1 MLDCN
6 KHKLLIIYQDS
17 TKKKL
22 TENLDSL
29 FDIVYIPK
37 LKRTNLKDFKWH
49 GNSIASKYNDIFY
62 STNSE
67 FIYIICSS
75 SLNKSVINTLLN
87 YKESDK
93 DFDLF
98 LPQKNNDFITLLSG
112 LVIKKEVLIKI
123 GFLEKHIFNDLY
135 FNLVFNYSRFI
146 GKVPLNPFSN
156 YKMSWYNLLKYFYW
170 NQFEKVYYM
179 NNPVYSDDYI
189 KLYNEFDYCF
199 ANNIIKK
206 VLQFFVRKIMDR
218 RHEKVKDIVN
228 SVSFIEY
235 W

>member
-1 MLDCN
+1 MSDKK
-6 KHKLLIIYQDS
+6 KHRLLIIYQDS
-17 TKKKL
+17 AKKNL
-22 TENLDSL
+22 TEKLDSL
-29 FDIVYIPK
+29 YDIIYVPK
-37 LKRTNLKDFKWH
+37 LKRTNLKDFKWY
-49 GNSIASKYNDIFY
+49 GNSCSTKYNDILY

-67 FIYIICSS
+67 YIYIICSS
-75 SLNKSVINTLLN
+75 NLDRLVINSLIN
-87 YKESDK
+87 YKEMDK
-93 DFDLF
+93 DFDLL
-98 LPQKNNDFITLLSG
+98 LPQKTNNLISFLSG

-146 GKVPLNPFSN
+146 GKVPLNPFLN

-170 NQFEKVYYM
+170 NQFERVYYM

-189 KLYNEFDYCF
+189 RLYNEFDYCF
-199 ANNIIKK
+199 ANNMIKK
-206 VLQFFVRKIMDR
+206 TLQFVVRKIMDQ
-218 RHEKVKDIVN
+218 RHEKIKCIVN